1 MKIPIARL
9 DDHDTEMENFRL
21 DMKNKVSIHD
31 LYNQLKNKA

>member
-1 MKIPIARL
+1 MKVPLARL
-9 DDHDTEMENFRL
+9 DDHDQEIEVIRI